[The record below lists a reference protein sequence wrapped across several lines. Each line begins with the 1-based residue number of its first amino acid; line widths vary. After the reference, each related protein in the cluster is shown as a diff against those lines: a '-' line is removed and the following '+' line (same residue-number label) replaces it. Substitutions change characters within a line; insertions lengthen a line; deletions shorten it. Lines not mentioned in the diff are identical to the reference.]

1 VPDPVRDPEPA
12 PYERAGLMTML
23 TEADLDGIYG
33 SRMLSGTELGDRKI
47 RARIE
52 DVLKQTLQGR
62 TPGEPARTKVVLVL
76 AGHEKQLA
84 LNSTNFTYLRDT
96 LGRDPQNWVGAEIG
110 IKAEN
115 VQFAGRTVKGL
126 RVKVLAN
133 GRPAPADAAAP
144 AEMDDAIPF

>member
-1 VPDPVRDPEPA
+1 
-12 PYERAGLMTML
+12 MTIL

-47 RARIE
+47 KARIE

-84 LNSTNFTYLRDT
+84 LNATNFTYLRNT
-96 LGRDPQNWVGAEIG
+96 LGRDPQQWVGVELG
-110 IKAEN
+110 IKAED
-115 VQFAGRTVKGL
+115 VQFAGRMVRGI
-126 RVKVLAN
+126 RVKVLDN
-133 GRPAPADAAAP
+133 GRPVPASAAAS
-144 AEMDDAIPF
+144 AEDIPF